1 LTCTASRALLAT
13 AALLVFALGSAAA
26 QTTKLERQLSHVD
39 LGVSGSGQF
48 TRDVSGKVIPTGASN
63 CYLTPP
69 PNTGPCTT
77 VLTQSASNTLGA
89 LATLRYIAKPL
100 VGLEFNYG
108 WARYTEGYSPSP
120 VAGLSLFQIQTT
132 YNETTLGY
140 VITPAHTLFG
150 LQPFASAGLGS
161 INFKPTGGGGQGV
174 PNRARAAYYYNVGLQ
189 REFPN
194 SHFGIRASFRQ
205 VFFIA
210 PDFGQNFLD
219 IKQHTIATQP
229 TAGFYLRF

>member
-26 QTTKLERQLSHVD
+26 QTTKLERQLSRVD

-48 TRDVSGKVIPTGASN
+48 TRDVSGKIIPLGASN

-69 PNTGPCTT
+69 PNTGPC
-77 VLTQSASNTLGA
+77 
-89 LATLRYIAKPL
+89 
-100 VGLEFNYG
+100 
-108 WARYTEGYSPSP
+108 YTEGYTPSP
-120 VAGLSLFQIQTT
+120 VGGLSIFQIQTT
-132 YNETTLGY
+132 YNEYTFGY
-140 VITPAHTLFG
+140 VVTPPHTLFG

-161 INFKPTGGGGQGV
+161 IDFKPTGGGGQGV

-189 REFPN
+189 QEFAN
-194 SHFGIRASFRQ
+194 SHFGLRASFRQ

-210 PDFGQNFLD
+210 PDFGQNYLD